1 MDFSKVT
8 SKKYVE
14 YFLSVDESSINDEIM
29 DEFLNKMIESSE
41 SLYEDEIAPPIEVIK
56 EIKTRLGLDDNI
68 YIIITQI
75 VSSDLIDSLSSL
87 EVFTLLWFIS
97 CKNVFCFEKG
107 VYYNMT
113 KNKTIGKLLK
123 KLASFQ

>member
-41 SLYEDEIAPPIEVIK
+41 SICEDEIAPPIEVIK

>member
-29 DEFLNKMIESSE
+29 DEFLNKMIERSE

>member
-29 DEFLNKMIESSE
+29 DEFLNKMIERSE

-56 EIKTRLGLDDNI
+56 EFKTRLGLDDNI